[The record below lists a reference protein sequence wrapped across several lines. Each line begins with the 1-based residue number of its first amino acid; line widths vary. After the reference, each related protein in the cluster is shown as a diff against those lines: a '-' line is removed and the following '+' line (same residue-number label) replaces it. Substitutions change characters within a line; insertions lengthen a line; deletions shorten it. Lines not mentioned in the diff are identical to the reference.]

1 MPEPVEVRLL
11 FFVDREGTPW
21 VRVNYNGV
29 VGPLYL
35 AYEGAHSVLR
45 WAEGFEDRIR
55 RVRPGAVSEPLND
68 EKGGTP

>member
-1 MPEPVEVRLL
+1 MAVQPVEVRLL

-45 WAEGFEDRIR
+45 WAEGFEDR
-55 RVRPGAVSEPLND
+55 VRAAQTLQAAPLPPSC
-68 EKGGTP
+68 EGPT